1 MKILFVCQY
10 FYPETFR
17 GNEVAFDWAN
27 RCEDVTVVSAIPNYP
42 LGKFFDG
49 YGLFSKRREIV
60 NGVKVIRIPVVPR
73 GKGGAIRLMLNY
85 FSFAILA
92 SIYCFY
98 LSFKQ
103 KFDIIFVQQLSPVT
117 MALPALVVKKIQKI
131 PLYMWI
137 LDLWPESLAS
147 GGGVKNKYILSFFN
161 FLVKTIYS
169 GCTKLLI
176 SSRGFTQS
184 ILEKGDYSDKITY
197 LPNWAEEVFNTNTPL
212 SINGKLPTLP
222 EGFLV
227 MFAGNIGEAQDFD
240 NIMNAALLLKDN
252 KRIKFVIVGDGRKK
266 DWTNTFVKDNQLEET
281 VYLMGRFPIEMM
293 PAFFEKADIMLITLK
308 NEVIFNL
315 TAPSKL
321 QPYMASG
328 KPIIAMLNG
337 EGANTIRDAN
347 CGFIANAGDFEDL
360 AKKITQ
366 MSQLPKVELLKLA
379 NNGQKYCQEYF
390 DKEKSLQYLYDLIK
404 NAKNN
409 DA

>member
-17 GNEVAFDWAN
+17 GNEVAFDWVK
-27 RCEDVTVVSAIPNYP
+27 RGEDVTVISAIPNYP

-49 YGLFSKRREIV
+49 YGLFSKRREVV

-73 GKGGAIRLMLNY
+73 GKGGAIRLLLNY
-85 FSFAILA
+85 FSFALLA
-92 SIYCFY
+92 SCYCLY
-98 LSFKQ
+98 LAYKE

-117 MALPALVVKKIQKI
+117 MALPALVVKRIQKI

-137 LDLWPESLAS
+137 CDLWPESLSS
-147 GGGVKNKYILSFFN
+147 GGGVNNKYILSFFGKI
-161 FLVKTIYS
+161 VQTIYS

-184 ILEKGDYSDKITY
+184 ILEKGDYSNKITY
-197 LPNWAEEVFNTNTPL
+197 LPNWAEEVFNNNTPL
-212 SINGKLPTLP
+212 STNSNLPQLP

-240 NIMNAALLLKDN
+240 NIMNAALLLKNN
-252 KRIKFVIVGDGRKK
+252 KNIKFVIVGDGRKK
-266 DWTNTFVKDNQLEET
+266 EWTESFVKDNQLEET
-281 VYLMGRFPIEMM
+281 VFLMGRFPIETM
-293 PAFFEKADIMLITLK
+293 PSFFEKADIMLISLK

-328 KPIIAMLNG
+328 KPVIAMLNG
-337 EGANTIRDAN
+337 EGASVIRDAN
-347 CGFIANAGDFEDL
+347 CGLIANAGDFEDL
-360 AKKITQ
+360 ANKIEQ
-366 MSQLPKVELLKLA
+366 MSNFSDAELQTLGD
-379 NNGQKYCQEYF
+379 NGQKYCNEYF
-390 DKEKSLQYLYDLIK
+390 DKDKSLQHLYDLMK
-404 NAKNN
+404 KGVQQ
-409 DA
+409 